1 VDLLERVHHNQQLE
15 GLSKMAFAII
25 QTVVRRLERR
35 YERNF
40 LEDVNKTM
48 KLIRYDQ
55 DVLYLDVN
63 EIAELERSAMVEIRE
78 YCERE
83 KS

>member
-1 VDLLERVHHNQQLE
+1 
-15 GLSKMAFAII
+15 MAFAII

-48 KLIRYDQ
+48 KLIRYDK

-63 EIAELERSAMVEIRE
+63 EIAELERSAMIEIPE
-78 YCERE
+78 YCERWKRKLLKQSYSE
-83 KS
+83 TAEGYQSVV

>member
-1 VDLLERVHHNQQLE
+1 M
-15 GLSKMAFAII
+15 SFAII

-48 KLIRYDQ
+48 KMIRYDQ
-55 DVLYLDVN
+55 DVLYLDVS
-63 EIAELERSAMVEIRE
+63 EIAELERPAMTAVPE
-78 YCERE
+78 YSETQNVIERE
-83 KS
+83 

>member
-1 VDLLERVHHNQQLE
+1 
-15 GLSKMAFAII
+15 MAFAII

-48 KLIRYDQ
+48 KMIRYDQ

-63 EIAELERSAMVEIRE
+63 EIAELERPAMTEISE
-78 YCERE
+78 YCERV
-83 KS
+83 KN

>member
-1 VDLLERVHHNQQLE
+1 
-15 GLSKMAFAII
+15 
-25 QTVVRRLERR
+25 VRRLERR

-63 EIAELERSAMVEIRE
+63 EIAELERSAMVEIPE
-78 YCERE
+78 YCERG
-83 KS
+83 KN